1 MRVPVPRWGALVTI
15 MLLAGS
21 TGGPWGLASEVSGGI
36 GSNIDNNF
44 VVTWHLAD
52 RLYLLTTA

>member
-1 MRVPVPRWGALVTI
+1 
-15 MLLAGS
+15 MLLAG
-21 TGGPWGLASEVSGGI
+21 TQYGRAVDGLASEVSGGI

-44 VVTWHLAD
+44 VVTWRLAD